1 MTTGRTRGG
10 FGGSRELG
18 KYKLVNELAKSQLGA
33 LWAGIGGDAPEG
45 EEATLVLVRRF
56 DTRVIESPDQ
66 VDNLSE
72 AAWWAMEHSHDQIA
86 RTLDV
91 VKTENE
97 LGMVYAYNEGEVLR
111 ALLRLATFKRKPFPV
126 PVALR
131 IALDVLEALAT
142 VRAQATEDH
151 IELSC
156 GGLSPDSVL
165 VGTDGTARLL
175 DVGAAGVLCS
185 ADRVLRNPEMTA
197 YAAPEQLE
205 EPARAG
211 PRADVFTGGVLIW
224 EMLLGKRLFVGSNY
238 AAVSAKVKEA
248 KVSRLDAAKPV
259 GSDPIP
265 KNMAAL
271 VARALKPDPAER
283 FGDCRELIAA
293 IEALSIEPA
302 ERKAVGEMVDALD
315 GNALATRRKVIDRAR
330 GVQSPAAKPV
340 AKRAPSPV
348 AAPPKPTSSPNAAP
362 APPKPPAKPA
372 GRRPPPPPPR
382 ARMESL
388 DPELL
393 EPAGDSEAPES
404 AGVAV
409 DVEFDAPA
417 VPSDLTAEP
426 AGKANATGT
435 QPAGDEGDDTE
446 TAEPSEGAE
455 GSGGDDVPP
464 PPPEMQDIPLPPPG
478 LSEPALI
485 EALTNDSTPKP
496 EATDEGGSEEAE
508 TGKAA
513 DDGSG
518 AEPAAGSSPEAS
530 SSPGASSSPEAAAT
544 ATTLDATSDDD
555 SPTSLANV
563 DARTQRARR
572 VVGIVIGG
580 LALLLL
586 AGLGISALRGSG
598 KPKQDSSAAAPPP
611 AAPSQTAPAATASET
626 TPAASASA
634 EPEQAAEEDAGSEDA
649 GDAAAETAAEDSGTA
664 EAAPSATEAETAAP
678 APPPRPKVRRHY
690 KPRPRPKHK
699 FTPSGI

>member
-33 LWAGIGGDAPEG
+33 LWAGMGSDAGEGGEAP
-45 EEATLVLVRRF
+45 VFLVRRF
-56 DTRVIESPDQ
+56 DTSVIENPDQ

-72 AAWWAMEHSHDQIA
+72 AAWWAMEHSQDEIA

-91 VKTENE
+91 VKTESE

-131 IALDVLEALAT
+131 IALDVLQALAT
-142 VRAQATEDH
+142 VREQATEDH

-165 VGTDGTARLL
+165 VGTDGRTRLL
-175 DVGAAGVLCS
+175 DVGAAGVLCG
-185 ADRVLRNPEMTA
+185 AERVLRNPEMTA

-205 EPARAG
+205 ETPQAG
-211 PRADVFTGGVLIW
+211 ARADVFSSGILIW

-238 AAVSAKVKEA
+238 AAVSAKVAEA
-248 KVSRLDAAKPV
+248 KVPRLDAAKPV
-259 GSDPIP
+259 GGEPIP
-265 KNMAAL
+265 EEVADL

-283 FGDCRELIAA
+283 FADCRELVAA
-293 IEALSIEPA
+293 IEALSSEPA
-302 ERKAVGEMVDALD
+302 EREAVGEMVDALD

-330 GVQSPAAKPV
+330 GVQSPAAKPI

-362 APPKPPAKPA
+362 APPQPPPKP
-372 GRRPPPPPPR
+372 GRRPPPPPR

-388 DPELL
+388 DSELL
-393 EPAGDSEAPES
+393 EPAGDSEAPGS

-409 DVEFDAPA
+409 DVELDAPG
-417 VPSDLTAEP
+417 VPSDVTTAEP
-426 AGKANATGT
+426 ADKAATTDEQPAAEEGGDTGT
-435 QPAGDEGDDTE
+435 AEAG
-446 TAEPSEGAE
+446 EGAD
-455 GSGGDDVPP
+455 GFAGDDVPP
-464 PPPEMQDIPLPPPG
+464 PPPEMRDVPLPPPG

-496 EATDEGGSEEAE
+496 ESTDDEAGGSDEAE
-508 TGKAA
+508 AGKDA
-513 DDGSG
+513 DDTGSG
-518 AEPAAGSSPEAS
+518 AKGAAAASSPEAS
-530 SSPGASSSPEAAAT
+530 APEASSSPEAAAT
-544 ATTLDATSDDD
+544 ATTLDATSEDAG
-555 SPTSLANV
+555 PTPQSDV
-563 DARTQRARR
+563 VARTQRARR
-572 VVGIVIGG
+572 VVAMVIGG
-580 LALLLL
+580 LAVLLL

-598 KPKQDSSAAAPPP
+598 KPKQTSSAAAPPP
-611 AAPSQTAPAATASET
+611 AAPSETAAATASET
-626 TPAASASA
+626 TPAESASA
-634 EPEQAAEEDAGSEDA
+634 EPEQADAGSEEA
-649 GDAAAETAAEDSGTA
+649 GDAAAEAAAEDSGTA
-664 EAAPSATEAETAAP
+664 ETAPSATEAETAAP
-678 APPPRPKVRRHY
+678 APPPRPMVRHHY
-690 KPRPRPKHK
+690 KPHPRPKHK